1 MTLVKY
7 QRPLGFLNDFF
18 CEAPFVHAV
27 KADVK
32 ETENAYIVEAELPG
46 FKKENV
52 ELVCEE
58 GVLTITAKATGEKT
72 EEKAEYVRKER
83 NTSEMTRR
91 FELEGID
98 EENISAKMEDG
109 VLFVTLPKKSPEKNE
124 KHISIE

>member
-7 QRPLGFLNDFF
+7 QRPFGMLNDFF
-18 CEAPFVHAV
+18 CETPFAPAM

-46 FKKENV
+46 VKKENI

-58 GVLTITAKATGEKT
+58 GVLAITAKAA
-72 EEKAEYVRKER
+72 EEKAEEKENYVRKER
-83 NTSEMTRR
+83 YSSEMTRR

-109 VLFVTLPKKSPEKNE
+109 VLYVTLPKKAPEKNE
-124 KHISIE
+124 KHIAIE

>member
-7 QRPLGFLNDFF
+7 QRPFGFLNDFF
-18 CEAPFVHAV
+18 SEAPFVPAI

-46 FKKENV
+46 VKKENV

-58 GVLTITAKATGEKT
+58 GVLSITARAAEEKT

-83 NTSEMTRR
+83 FSSEMTRR

-98 EENISAKMEDG
+98 SENISAKMEDG
-109 VLFVTLPKKSPEKNE
+109 ILYVTLPKKEPEKNE
-124 KHISIE
+124 KHITIE